1 MKELKLT
8 DTFCIYS
15 CSVLN
20 PLAGFHLQHVTLPRV
35 VLYIL
40 VGRNKNNSAV
50 HRSRRAGVCSPPAKT
65 PEALICAANYHC
77 TSAKE
82 FMIDNYGILY
92 YFVYHCG
99 VCKTIGRV

>member
-40 VGRNKNNSAV
+40 VDRNKNNSAV
-50 HRSRRAGVCSPPAKT
+50 HRSRGAGAGLLTYFAGAGAGAGVCSPPAKT

-77 TSAKE
+77 TKQK
-82 FMIDNYGILY
+82 NL
-92 YFVYHCG
+92 
-99 VCKTIGRV
+99 